1 MLRGGTTS
9 YDLADGLGSI
19 TSLSNAPGAL
29 ANTYT
34 YDSFGKLI
42 ASTGTLTNPL
52 QYTGREFY
60 QDTGLYFN
68 RARYYDSKAGR
79 LISEDRIG
87 FEGGINYYPYSF
99 DI

>member
-1 MLRGGTTS
+1 MRKSTTAGTRSPANTHGTVIDETLSMLRGGTTS

-34 YDSFGKLI
+34 YDSFGKLT

-52 QYTGREFY
+52 QYTGTRICS
-60 QDTGLYFN
+60 GL
-68 RARYYDSKAGR
+68 K
-79 LISEDRIG
+79 
-87 FEGGINYYPYSF
+87 
-99 DI
+99 